1 MFERSPFEDFKPPA
15 FLEQYNDQIYALP
28 YYLSENLGRPKDQA
42 VYFVASISAIICCFI
57 LKGIQGETYKKLF
70 SLFVGTWIHFFVFGT
85 TGFATVIQN
94 LLTYGMM
101 VTFPDRFQHIA
112 VFIAS
117 ATLLGLSQ
125 LHKQFYKP
133 GVNGLDVP
141 MALMFNFCRAT
152 SLVSCVRDGIHIKEC
167 AEHNRKNPK
176 N

>member
-1 MFERSPFEDFKPPA
+1 
-15 FLEQYNDQIYALP
+15 
-28 YYLSENLGRPKDQA
+28 
-42 VYFVASISAIICCFI
+42 
-57 LKGIQGETYKKLF
+57 
-70 SLFVGTWIHFFVFGT
+70 
-85 TGFATVIQN
+85 
-94 LLTYGMM
+94 MM

-176 N
+176 NQKEPNLKSREKAFAIEEGIPSFFDFWCYMYFCGAAISEPWYEFKDF